1 MSLNFD
7 APISYTRYLDFGEEL
22 KILNGSPISLLKLPI
37 VDEESLSV
45 DAIILVVVVFPLLP
59 VIAITFPS

>member
-22 KILNGSPISLLKLPI
+22 KILNGSPISLLKLAI

-45 DAIILVVVVFPLLP
+45 DAIILVVVVFYMVVGLLDTKP
-59 VIAITFPS
+59 